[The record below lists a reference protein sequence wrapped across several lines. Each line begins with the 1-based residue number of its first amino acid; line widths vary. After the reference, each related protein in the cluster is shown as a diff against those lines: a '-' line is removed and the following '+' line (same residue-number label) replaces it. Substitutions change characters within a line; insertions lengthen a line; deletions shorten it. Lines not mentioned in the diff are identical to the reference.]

1 MKLANTKPKY
11 ENKSQSGGCKTCDTG
26 DVCSKIHETECT
38 MEDPGTDNS
47 NSAPTE
53 AGCNLFCTQE
63 GVNGKVSY
71 LTYDQRVSKQMKTSP
86 QAKCHKPSPI
96 FTSLTD
102 LASPADE
109 DTNSIIT
116 DNAKRAIQG
125 NASDAIWWSN

>member
-71 LTYDQRVSKQMKTSP
+71 LTYDQRVST
-86 QAKCHKPSPI
+86 
-96 FTSLTD
+96 
-102 LASPADE
+102 ADE
-109 DTNSIIT
+109 NIATGQMSQAIT
-116 DNAKRAIQG
+116 HFHFFN
-125 NASDAIWWSN
+125 